1 MPHETGVDG
10 QAFAVVTLHRPS
22 NVDSREVLAELLEGL
37 AEVARVMPVL
47 FPIHPR
53 TRQRI
58 LDFGLESLV
67 GGVRLLAPLGYIE
80 TVSLV
85 DQAAV
90 VLTDSGGLQEETTM
104 LGVPCLTLRPNTE
117 RPVTITEGT
126 NRLIE
131 SSRAALVTAFGEV
144 FRRRHDGAAVAA
156 YYATG
161 LTLASLVGLCRIL
174 SGKHYLTDVL
184 VGAVVGISVGVLV
197 PALHARSPERP

>member
-1 MPHETGVDG
+1 MPHEAGVDG

-58 LDFGLESLV
+58 REFGLESLV
-67 GGVRLLAPLGYIE
+67 GAVRLLSPLGYIE

-117 RPVTITEGT
+117 RPVTVTEGT
-126 NRLIE
+126 NRLIA

-144 FRRRHDGAAVAA
+144 MARKNDGGYRPGSPEGWDGQAGRRVVAA
-156 YYATG
+156 LLG
-161 LTLASLVGLCRIL
+161 EPDELAS
-174 SGKHYLTDVL
+174 
-184 VGAVVGISVGVLV
+184 
-197 PALHARSPERP
+197 ARS